1 MARIRF
7 EEAPSGSDFSAS
19 PLVGLRQG
27 FYVDR
32 FTGDLI
38 DPSPTNADRIADFN
52 AVFGTSVSRVPDF
65 VEVST
70 NIVVAPLAGR
80 TRAIC
85 NVNIIFTG
93 DSSLRPQAD
102 GAHLSCYNC
111 KISMAAKTNIGENS
125 VIGTHAE
132 AITTNSG
139 LREDPTYAPENGGVI
154 TGSSSWN
161 AYGCDI
167 QAIVLIFGSGSFT
180 GGGNSLQ
187 LGGDIIGSE
196 IYFGGQRNTL
206 GNTTFW
212 AVAAKEGGRWIDS
225 EISMSP
231 GPAADSTGVIIQYGA
246 PTVVDQMVFRRFGFT
261 IGQGAANAGP
271 KLQVNPAV
279 SDYFT
284 LFAIQADGRSGVGAQ
299 GNIFHV
305 VGFTTPPAV
314 SGAFDQVIKN
324 SQDGF
329 VNVINGSGGAIL
341 YQGYEPE
348 YYSDILLENPIQ
360 NVNARLYST
369 FAATANSSTAT
380 NFGSVPNTSV
390 ADRSGLALNFVQT
403 ARSDVNGRLASDQY
417 SMNGST
423 FTNGYYDFLK
433 FTPVGTQGSE
443 TFGSTYGLEQ
453 VAPAGVIFAPIYDI
467 RGSGSGSSRHFVQN
481 SSRFEQRSYRYD
493 IDSTETVDG
502 TELEINTEYPIVES
516 TIVPTDFL
524 NVRVKSSNVDQA
536 TNLPVLSF
544 DDSTPASL
552 QDISN
557 AIRSAWSQTA
567 FTPHYDSTDATFPD
581 AGPFRANE
589 YPVNIILSDT
599 DPTVTG
605 NITFAENGYGI
616 GLLSSNILEVRVN
629 TNQLAGLSDDIIGN
643 DPTNIQSLDIGGRAV
658 DGVTFNGATT
668 GNFGAI
674 TGGANITTS
683 DTDNVAVASI
693 DGSSIDSVGQLTI
706 SGTTVESN
714 VTSDRNAIFN
724 GDINATAGDSGG
736 TGTAGTNISCLNN
749 TVNNYTF
756 VSTEN
761 STFTGSTLTGVT
773 STSGDNI
780 NLTNATA
787 SGSSFIA
794 ADNIDLTGTGTISSG
809 TLAGDNIENITSI
822 KLGDGNTYGETSRT
836 ATLSFTGLPTTI
848 LAIDLLSAGGGYD
861 TEGTINISSATAV
874 TVEVTA
880 DDVSKLNLPGI
891 QQGVAYPPIG
901 NVTFVYPNVATTE
914 TYTIAAVRN
923 GRYAVRQT
931 KAGVESVL
939 VAPTDLVSGT
949 NAVVTVS
956 DFASTTTG
964 TGFTAGDSVKVYLKY
979 DSDIATQD
987 IYVER
992 IFTYTFGNGSQTA
1005 ELGPEPQVLVGNIA
1019 ASSAGT
1025 FAFSTDSGNTRFLQV
1040 TGRTTQVENQNE
1052 SQGFAATIANH
1063 NDHFQAWYDNDTGRA
1078 LVSYGVG
1085 SAFWDTD
1092 VITGTSGDSG
1102 DETLPGAGGS
1112 GTVTANVTRSQVMT
1126 RWFKNTNSSGPST
1139 LFRNVTGPEWTILNS
1154 GNPPLGDVVTA
1165 VDISLNT
1172 NDKVDDI
1179 QRVSGYIA
1187 SGKPFPYDPDVD
1199 FDKDDDTNLTPFE

>member
-7 EEAPSGSDFSAS
+7 TEAPSGSDFSAS

-32 FTGDLI
+32 FTGGLI
-38 DPSPTNADRIADFN
+38 DPSPDNADRIADFN
-52 AVFGTSVSRVPDF
+52 AIFGTSVSRVPDF

-85 NVNIIFTG
+85 NVNVIFTG

-102 GAHLSCYNC
+102 GAHASFYNC

-225 EISMSP
+225 EIAMSP

-246 PTVVDQMVFRRFGFT
+246 PTVVEQMTFRRFGFT

-284 LFAIQADGRSGVGAQ
+284 LFAIQADGRSGVGPQ
-299 GNIFHV
+299 GNIFQV

-360 NVNARLYST
+360 NVNVRLYST

-390 ADRSGLALNFVQT
+390 ADRSELPLNFVQQ
-403 ARSDVNGRLASDQY
+403 AKSDANGRLASDQY
-417 SMNGST
+417 SFDGNT
-423 FTNGYYDFLK
+423 FNNGYYDFLK

-453 VAPAGVIFAPIYDI
+453 IAPAGTIFAPIYDI

-493 IDSTETVDG
+493 IDITTEVDG

-516 TIVPTDFL
+516 ITIPTDL
-524 NVRVKSSNVDQA
+524 RDVSVKMSNVNAD
-536 TNLPVLSF
+536 NSPNLSF
-544 DDSTPASL
+544 NDTTPASL

-557 AIRSAWSQTA
+557 AVRSAWSQYE
-567 FTPHYDSTDATFPD
+567 FDPHYDNSDANFPD
-581 AGPFRANE
+581 AGPFDAND
-589 YPVNIILSDT
+589 YPMNIILVDS
-599 DPTVTG
+599 DPTETG
-605 NITFAENGYGI
+605 NITFAEDGYGI
-616 GLLSSNILEVRVN
+616 GLVANVLEVRVN
-629 TNQLAGLSDDIIGN
+629 TNQLASLSDDIIGN
-643 DPTNIQSLDIGGRAV
+643 DPTNIDSIDIGGRAI
-658 DGVTFNGATT
+658 DGVVFNGVTT

-674 TGGANITTS
+674 TGSANITTS
-683 DTDNVAVASI
+683 NSDVQTVASI
-693 DGSSIDSVGQLTI
+693 NSSTIDSVGQITV
-706 SGTTVESN
+706 SGTTIGSTVNSDDN
-714 VTSDRNAIFN
+714 VIFN
-724 GDINATAGDSGG
+724 GNVSGNSFATAGQNVSGQSITINDATFTSLG
-736 TGTAGTNISCLNN
+736 TGDVSLAGCTTDNLTIMSADNI
-749 TVNNYTF
+749 
-756 VSTEN
+756 
-761 STFTGSTLTGVT
+761 TLTGGT
-773 STSGDNI
+773 M
-780 NLTNATA
+780 TN
-787 SGSSFIA
+787 SEIVA
-794 ADNIDLTGTGTISSG
+794 ADNVTILSG
-809 TLAGDNIENITSI
+809 ATITNTEINSDQIQNVTATTLGA
-822 KLGDGNTYGETSRT
+822 GNTYAPSSL
-836 ATLSFTGLPTTI
+836 AQLISFTGLPAEVNAIDILSDGTGYNTSGTINLASATPVVVLVTQDDVNKLNIPGIIQGGDDVVVINVTYRFPQPEFITTYEVPSSTRHGVFGVKNITTGAIIKPLASINASTPSTYQFEYTNSPSGTGIENYVIGNDIRIYWRPNASETDAYLTTI
-848 LAIDLLSAGGGYD
+848 LNLPTTAPVITQTNDLSVSRLPNVLWSQNFEA
-861 TEGTINISSATAV
+861 NIETAV
-874 TVEVTA
+874 GAATMNVIADGDEDLNGIDRSELQFVGSSGILDDSIQGQPRTMYVGFTALNDDMDYLARMVA
-880 DDVSKLNLPGI
+880 DDTLVTDYITPAGNDLQVNGAYCYLNTGDTNTQTVTSVSN
-891 QQGVAYPPIG
+891 
-901 NVTFVYPNVATTE
+901 
-914 TYTIAAVRN
+914 
-923 GRYAVRQT
+923 
-931 KAGVESVL
+931 
-939 VAPTDLVSGT
+939 T
-949 NAVVTVS
+949 NTGVTVS
-956 DFASTTTG
+956 QFLPKTLGLSGGGTTPAITVLPNPAGLTG
-964 TGFTAGDSVKVYLKY
+964 AQANAANQAAIVARNLPNKQDMVNAGDFGVLFEGQ
-979 DSDIATQD
+979 AT
-987 IYVER
+987 
-992 IFTYTFGNGSQTA
+992 
-1005 ELGPEPQVLVGNIA
+1005 PQI
-1019 ASSAGT
+1019 T
-1025 FAFSTDSGNTRFLQV
+1025 P
-1040 TGRTTQVENQNE
+1040 NQ
-1052 SQGFAATIANH
+1052 
-1063 NDHFQAWYDNDTGRA
+1063 
-1078 LVSYGVG
+1078 
-1085 SAFWDTD
+1085 
-1092 VITGTSGDSG
+1092 
-1102 DETLPGAGGS
+1102 
-1112 GTVTANVTRSQVMT
+1112 
-1126 RWFKNTNSSGPST
+1126 
-1139 LFRNVTGPEWTILNS
+1139 
-1154 GNPPLGDVVTA
+1154 
-1165 VDISLNT
+1165 SL
-1172 NDKVDDI
+1172 
-1179 QRVSGYIA
+1179 
-1187 SGKPFPYDPDVD
+1187 
-1199 FDKDDDTNLTPFE
+1199 